1 MRAAAGGAGRAR
13 RTRGRRRGRRVV
25 GGLAATLFAAG
36 ALAGCGG
43 STELEAIGQDPTGA
57 RSIGDG
63 AVQTLTAD
71 RRGEAVRL
79 SGPLLDGTPW
89 SVEDE
94 RGKVVVLNKWGTWCA
109 PCVAELP
116 LLQRAWTTLQ
126 SSHPDVRFVG
136 LNVRESAAT
145 GLAAQRSY
153 GLTYPSVSD
162 ESDTLSLGL
171 HGAANLTP
179 TTLVLDRQG
188 RIAVRISGEV
198 TSESTLRGLI
208 EDVAA
213 ER

>member
-1 MRAAAGGAGRAR
+1 MTAGEHVGRR
-13 RTRGRRRGRRVV
+13 SPRRGRRA
-25 GGLAATLFAAG
+25 GPRLAAGVAIALVAAG
-36 ALAGCGG
+36 MLAGCGRP
-43 STELEAIGQDPTGA
+43 TELEAIGADPTGA

-63 AVQTLTAD
+63 AVQTLAAD
-71 RRGEAVRL
+71 RRTDPVSLA
-79 SGPLLDGTPW
+79 GPLLDGAPW
-89 SVEDE
+89 SLEDE

-116 LLQRAWTTLQ
+116 LLQRVWTSLQ
-126 SSHPDVRFVG
+126 ASHPDVRFVG
-136 LNVRESAAT
+136 LNVRESAST

-171 HGAANLTP
+171 RGAANLTP

-188 RIAVRISGEV
+188 RVAVRISGEV
-198 TSESTLRGLI
+198 TSESTLRGLV

-213 ER
+213 EG

>member
-1 MRAAAGGAGRAR
+1 MAAVLLA
-13 RTRGRRRGRRVV
+13 V
-25 GGLAATLFAAG
+25 GG
-36 ALAGCGG
+36 LAGCGG

-63 AVQTLTAD
+63 AVQTLAAD
-71 RRGEAVRL
+71 RRGLPVQL
-79 SGPLLDGTPW
+79 SGPLLDGGPW
-89 SVEDE
+89 SLEDE

-116 LLQRAWTTLQ
+116 LLQRTWTSLQ
-126 SSHPDVRFVG
+126 ASHPDVRFVG
-136 LNVRESAAT
+136 LNVRESAST

-171 HGAANLTP
+171 RGAANLTP
-179 TTLVLDRQG
+179 TTLVLDREG